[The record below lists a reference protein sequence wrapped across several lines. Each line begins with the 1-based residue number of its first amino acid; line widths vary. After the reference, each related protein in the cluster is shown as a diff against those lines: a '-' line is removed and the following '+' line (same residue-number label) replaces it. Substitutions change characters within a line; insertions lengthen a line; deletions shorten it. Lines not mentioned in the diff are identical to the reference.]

1 MRSFFQLTSP
11 LNIPYDRGMAENNS
25 PPQPTSTTSEKGNLN
40 ALLCYAVGWITGLI
54 FLLIEKED
62 QFIRFHAAQ
71 SLVLFGGL
79 MLFTFIPV
87 LGQLLGLILWPLSM
101 ILWIVLMIKAYQGEK
116 FKLPVIGDFAEQVME
131 KIK

>member
-1 MRSFFQLTSP
+1 
-11 LNIPYDRGMAENNS
+11 MAENNS